1 MGAVASC
8 CNRPMKEDINI
19 DANNYYISPKNY
31 NKKRR
36 DYLKKRNYL
45 DINNLIVSEEKDIN
59 ESNNKNNEN
68 NTEDSSYD
76 LEKIK
81 KIQKNY
87 HSHYTYRKF
96 MKELK
101 PSIERKTTNYL
112 NKLYEQ
118 CSLGGKISIDDDF
131 TEDGW
136 KKYYPPNERF
146 FLYNK
151 GEVYSNQVRINNINN
166 LEKLEIYEG
175 EINHENLKHG
185 SGVLTTPYYIL
196 KGTWRNGEFTGW
208 GKKYFRNG
216 DVLEGKFANGEL
228 NGKGTFKNKESLY
241 IGDFVDG
248 KRCGKGDLRT
258 EKYHYKVDF
267 KDNKFDGLGFI
278 EFLNEGH
285 SFEGTFEKNQIN
297 GKGIYKWKNGDI
309 YEGEMKNGKMNGKG
323 KYTYI
328 EGKIYEGEYVDGK
341 KEGKGKIIY
350 SDGKCFSGNFKNGL
364 PDGEGLFTENE
375 NTLKVLFSKGQ
386 FVKVIT

>member
-151 GEVYSNQVRINNINN
+151 GNM
-166 LEKLEIYEG
+166 
-175 EINHENLKHG
+175 
-185 SGVLTTPYYIL
+185 
-196 KGTWRNGEFTGW
+196 
-208 GKKYFRNG
+208 
-216 DVLEGKFANGEL
+216 
-228 NGKGTFKNKESLY
+228 
-241 IGDFVDG
+241 DF
-248 KRCGKGDLRT
+248 
-258 EKYHYKVDF
+258 F
-267 KDNKFDGLGFI
+267 
-278 EFLNEGH
+278 
-285 SFEGTFEKNQIN
+285 
-297 GKGIYKWKNGDI
+297 
-309 YEGEMKNGKMNGKG
+309 
-323 KYTYI
+323 
-328 EGKIYEGEYVDGK
+328 
-341 KEGKGKIIY
+341 
-350 SDGKCFSGNFKNGL
+350 
-364 PDGEGLFTENE
+364 
-375 NTLKVLFSKGQ
+375 
-386 FVKVIT
+386 